1 MAGEDFP
8 ALLKLVV
15 EKRNLTAQQSALA
28 LDLILAGK
36 ATPVQIS
43 SFLTALKLKG
53 ESVDEITGFVQSIR
67 KNAVQA
73 NLDANNLV
81 DTAGTGGDG
90 TNTFNISTCAAIV
103 ASAVPGVKVAK
114 HGNRAA
120 SSASGSADVLEELGV
135 KIVFDA
141 SNARKFFDEAGFV
154 FLFAPAFHP
163 ALKIVAPIRKELGFK
178 TIFNILGPLSN
189 PAGAKRQLLGVF
201 DKQAAVKMAQVLKNL
216 GCEKALVVS
225 SDTDELSISAN
236 TLVIEVE
243 NGAVKQY
250 EVSPEDFGFRNQPL
264 DSLIVADKK
273 QSAQKILSVLRGES
287 GAARDIVLLNAGA
300 AVYASGVTASIKDGV
315 DLAKKAIDSGAAL
328 KKLELLKKT
337 SLHF

>member
-1 MAGEDFP
+1 MPCEDFP

-15 EKRNLTAQQSALA
+15 EKHNLTVEQSSLA

-53 ESVDEITGFVQSIR
+53 ETVDEITGFVQSVR
-67 KNAVQA
+67 KNAVAA
-73 NLDANNLV
+73 NLDSSNLV

-90 TNTFNISTCAAIV
+90 TKTFNISTCAAIV

-120 SSASGSADVLEELGV
+120 SSKCGSADVLEELGV
-135 KIVFDA
+135 KIAFDA
-141 SNARKFFDEAGFV
+141 QSAKKFFDETGFV

-163 ALKIVAPIRKELGFK
+163 ALKIVAPIRRELGFK
-178 TIFNILGPLSN
+178 TVFNILGPLSN

-201 DKQAAVKMAQVLKNL
+201 DKSAATKMARVLKNL
-216 GCEKALVVS
+216 GCEKAIVVS
-225 SDTDELSISAN
+225 SDTDELSLSSK
-236 TLVIEVE
+236 TMVLEVE
-243 NGAVKQY
+243 NGEVKQY
-250 EVSPEDFGFRNQPL
+250 EVSPEDFGFSKQPL
-264 DSLIVADKK
+264 DSLVVSDRK
-273 QSAQKILSVLRGES
+273 QSAQKILSVLSADS

-300 AVYASGVTASIKDGV
+300 AVYASGVANSIKEGIE
-315 DLAKKAIDSGAAL
+315 LAKKAVDSGAAM
-328 KKLELLKKT
+328 KKLELLKET
-337 SLHF
+337 SLKY